1 MVCEYLLASLRE
13 SEKYL
18 ENFLASLRE
27 GLYLSI
33 QTVVKCWL
41 LGFCGGG
48 GKRLFRNEAT
58 VAVAVGSQRSSV
70 VCCGGVEHF
79 GVLFLLYF
87 RVQM

>member
-18 ENFLASLRE
+18 ENFPASLRK
-27 GLYLSI
+27 GLYLST
-33 QTVVKCWL
+33 QPAVKHWL
-41 LGFCGGG
+41 LGFCGG